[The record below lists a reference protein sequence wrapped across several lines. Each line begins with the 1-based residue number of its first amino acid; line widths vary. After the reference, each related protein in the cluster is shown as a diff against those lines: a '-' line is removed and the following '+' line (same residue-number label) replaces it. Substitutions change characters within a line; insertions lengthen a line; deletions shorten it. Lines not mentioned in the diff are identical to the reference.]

1 MRKLLNQL
9 AKIADIVLLLL
20 RFSRLIV
27 NPKDISPIF
36 KARTFRNHKSMQL
49 ALASLHATPSAAAL
63 IRERYLNPTPLDP
76 EQLMATYAPG
86 TLGHEFGAYMTRHK
100 LDVVFYPPLEDKED
114 DDISYV
120 RMRARQTHDIHHLVL
135 GFPPEGAG
143 EMAISAFYVA
153 QNRIPLNSLLLG
165 FGFLYT
171 TLREPERLGDLME
184 CAIRGWTLGKQ
195 AECFLGV
202 KWEEHWATPLDEL
215 RAMLGVPAQP
225 DPLPLTV
232 TSYAI

>member
-1 MRKLLNQL
+1 MRKLVEKL
-9 AKIADIVLLLL
+9 ANLGDMVLLLL
-20 RFSRLIV
+20 RFSRLII

-36 KARTFRNHKSMQL
+36 KARTFRNHMSNQL
-49 ALASLHATPSAAAL
+49 ALASLRANPAAAAL
-63 IRERYLNPTPLDP
+63 IETRYLNPTPIDP
-76 EQLMATYAPG
+76 ESLLSYPPG
-86 TLGHEFGAYMTRHK
+86 TLGHEFGAYMTRHQ

-143 EMAISAFYVA
+143 EMAISGFYLA
-153 QNRIPLNSLLLG
+153 QNRIPLSSLLIG
-165 FGFLYT
+165 IGFLYT

-184 CAIRGWTLGKQ
+184 CVIQGWSMGKQ

-202 KWEEHWATPLDEL
+202 KWEEHWETPLSEL
-215 RAMLGVPAQP
+215 RAMLRVPPAP

-232 TSYAI
+232 RNYAT

>member
-1 MRKLLNQL
+1 MRKLAKQL
-9 AKIADIVLLLL
+9 ANLGDIVLLLL

-49 ALASLHATPSAAAL
+49 ALASLRAIPSAAAL
-63 IRERYLNPTPLDP
+63 MTERYLNPTPIDP
-76 EQLMATYAPG
+76 EGLLSYPPG

-100 LDVVFYPPLEDKED
+100 LDVVFYPPLEDKDD
-114 DDISYV
+114 DDISYM

-153 QNRIPLNSLLLG
+153 QNRIPLNSLLIG
-165 FGFLYT
+165 IGFLYT

-184 CAIRGWTLGKQ
+184 CVIRGWTMGKQ
-195 AECFLGV
+195 ADCFLGV

-215 RAMLGVPAQP
+215 RAMLRVPAEP
-225 DPLPLTV
+225 DALPLTV
-232 TSYAI
+232 REYAI

>member
-1 MRKLLNQL
+1 MRKLLNHVV
-9 AKIADIVLLLL
+9 KFADILLLLL
-20 RFSRLIV
+20 RFSRLII

-49 ALASLHATPSAAAL
+49 ALESLRSVPSVAAL
-63 IRERYLNPTPLDP
+63 MKERYLNPKPVDP
-76 EQLMATYAPG
+76 VELMATYAPG

-114 DDISYV
+114 DDIAYM

-153 QNRIPLNSLLLG
+153 QNRIPLNALLIG

-184 CAIRGWTLGKQ
+184 CLIRGWTLGKQ

-202 KWEEHWATPLDEL
+202 KWEEHWATPLAEL
-215 RAMLGVPAQP
+215 RSMLGVPSQP
-225 DPLPLTV
+225 EPLPLSV